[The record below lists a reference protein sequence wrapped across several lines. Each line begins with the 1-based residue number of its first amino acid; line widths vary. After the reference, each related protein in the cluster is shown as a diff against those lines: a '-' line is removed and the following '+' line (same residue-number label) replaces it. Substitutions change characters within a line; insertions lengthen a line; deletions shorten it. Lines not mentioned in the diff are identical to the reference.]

1 MYFEDVNSSAQ
12 SSSGD
17 LPSTYLY
24 DATSGFYYDTVTGLY
39 YDPTTQYH
47 YNNQTGQYCYYD
59 STKQTYVP
67 VNSDGT
73 PATANA
79 SSKEKKKKDFNTL
92 SGSKTAKKIAK
103 DMERWAKSINTQ
115 KQVQQQ
121 MIHQIME
128 KEKIVTEIEQ
138 PIEPAVI
145 QDDTVSLVC
154 T

>member
-1 MYFEDVNSSAQ
+1 
-12 SSSGD
+12 
-17 LPSTYLY
+17 
-24 DATSGFYYDTVTGLY
+24 
-39 YDPTTQYH
+39 
-47 YNNQTGQYCYYD
+47 
-59 STKQTYVP
+59 
-67 VNSDGT
+67 
-73 PATANA
+73 
-79 SSKEKKKKDFNTL
+79 
-92 SGSKTAKKIAK
+92 
-103 DMERWAKSINTQ
+103 MERWAKSINTQ